1 MAKYKL
7 TVNQGSRLHLHGG
20 EAGGMELGQAQE
32 RLLELWN
39 SLHFMECAQ
48 CVGWLSVMAYDD
60 TATNKQDGMR
70 SFVYLGV
77 EYAITAC

>member
-1 MAKYKL
+1 MARYKV
-7 TVNQGSRLHLHGG
+7 TVNQGSRLPLYVG
-20 EAGGMELGQAQE
+20 EAGGMELGQAQA

-39 SLHFMECAQ
+39 SLHYMECSQ
-48 CVGWLSVMAYDD
+48 CVGWLSVMASDD
-60 TATNKQDGMR
+60 TATNTKDGRR

>member
-1 MAKYKL
+1 MAKYKV
-7 TVNQGSRLHLHGG
+7 TVNQGSRLPIYGG
-20 EAGGMELGQAQE
+20 ETGGMELGQAQA

-39 SLHFMECAQ
+39 SLHYMECGQ
-48 CVGWLSVMAYDD
+48 CVGWLSVMASDA
-60 TATNKQDGMR
+60 TATNTQDGRR